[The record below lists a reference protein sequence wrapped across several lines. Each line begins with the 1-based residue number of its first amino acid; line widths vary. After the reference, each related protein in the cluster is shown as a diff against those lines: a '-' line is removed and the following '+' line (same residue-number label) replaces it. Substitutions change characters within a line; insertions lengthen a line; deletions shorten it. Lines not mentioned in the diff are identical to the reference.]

1 MKKPKYPYRIA
12 LLMLIL
18 TVPPISATQLGWYLY
33 DKQTGFDYGM
43 IVGTFSVIYAAWLM
57 YEKNWREDDEDYIVE
72 KIIFF
77 GLAIPILAFVLY
89 LGGTAI
95 MKGFE
100 AKRENKSNESL
111 EDQDHED
118 NLSDNND
125 KLTDELDK
133 LNQLLKD
140 GVLTE
145 EEFKK
150 AKKKILDN

>member
-1 MKKPKYPYRIA
+1 M
-12 LLMLIL
+12 
-18 TVPPISATQLGWYLY
+18 
-33 DKQTGFDYGM
+33 
-43 IVGTFSVIYAAWLM
+43 
-57 YEKNWREDDEDYIVE
+57 E

-100 AKRENKSNESL
+100 AKKENKSK
-111 EDQDHED
+111 EDFENQDMEQ
-118 NLSDNND
+118 NLSENND
-125 KLTDELDK
+125 KLTDELNK

-145 EEFKK
+145 EEFQK

>member
-1 MKKPKYPYRIA
+1 M
-12 LLMLIL
+12 
-18 TVPPISATQLGWYLY
+18 
-33 DKQTGFDYGM
+33 
-43 IVGTFSVIYAAWLM
+43 
-57 YEKNWREDDEDYIVE
+57 E

-77 GLAIPILAFVLY
+77 GLVIPILAFVLY

-100 AKRENKSNESL
+100 AKKENKSK
-111 EDQDHED
+111 EDIENQDIEQ
-118 NLSDNND
+118 NLSEKND
-125 KLTDELDK
+125 KLTDELNK

>member
-1 MKKPKYPYRIA
+1 M
-12 LLMLIL
+12 
-18 TVPPISATQLGWYLY
+18 
-33 DKQTGFDYGM
+33 
-43 IVGTFSVIYAAWLM
+43 
-57 YEKNWREDDEDYIVE
+57 E

-77 GLAIPILAFVLY
+77 GLVIPILAFVLY

-100 AKRENKSNESL
+100 AKKENKSK
-111 EDQDHED
+111 EDIENQDIEQ
-118 NLSDNND
+118 NLSENND
-125 KLTDELDK
+125 KLTDELNK

-145 EEFKK
+145 EEFQK

>member
-1 MKKPKYPYRIA
+1 M
-12 LLMLIL
+12 
-18 TVPPISATQLGWYLY
+18 
-33 DKQTGFDYGM
+33 
-43 IVGTFSVIYAAWLM
+43 
-57 YEKNWREDDEDYIVE
+57 E

-77 GLAIPILAFVLY
+77 GLVILILAFVLY

-100 AKRENKSNESL
+100 AKKENKSK
-111 EDQDHED
+111 EDIENKDIEQ

-125 KLTDELDK
+125 MLTDELNK

-145 EEFKK
+145 EEFQK

>member
-1 MKKPKYPYRIA
+1 M
-12 LLMLIL
+12 
-18 TVPPISATQLGWYLY
+18 
-33 DKQTGFDYGM
+33 
-43 IVGTFSVIYAAWLM
+43 
-57 YEKNWREDDEDYIVE
+57 E

-100 AKRENKSNESL
+100 AKRENRSNESL

-125 KLTDELDK
+125 
-133 LNQLLKD
+133 
-140 GVLTE
+140 
-145 EEFKK
+145 
-150 AKKKILDN
+150 

>member
-1 MKKPKYPYRIA
+1 M
-12 LLMLIL
+12 
-18 TVPPISATQLGWYLY
+18 
-33 DKQTGFDYGM
+33 
-43 IVGTFSVIYAAWLM
+43 
-57 YEKNWREDDEDYIVE
+57 E

-95 MKGFE
+95 MKGFV

-111 EDQDHED
+111 EEQDYED
-118 NLSDNND
+118 NLSDNTD
-125 KLTDELDK
+125 KLTDELNK

-150 AKKKILDN
+150 AKKKILDD

>member
-1 MKKPKYPYRIA
+1 M
-12 LLMLIL
+12 
-18 TVPPISATQLGWYLY
+18 
-33 DKQTGFDYGM
+33 
-43 IVGTFSVIYAAWLM
+43 
-57 YEKNWREDDEDYIVE
+57 E

-95 MKGFE
+95 MIGFE

-111 EDQDHED
+111 EDRDHED